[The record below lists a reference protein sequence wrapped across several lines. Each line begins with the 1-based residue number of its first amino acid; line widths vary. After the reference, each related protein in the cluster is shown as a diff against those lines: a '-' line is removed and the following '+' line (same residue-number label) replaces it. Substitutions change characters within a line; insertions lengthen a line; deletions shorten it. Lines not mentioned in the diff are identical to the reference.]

1 MALGYCAHSCIQE
14 ITHGMRSQE
23 VWVLAWALAETW
35 LLLRDFFQWLHE
47 QQALMDAYM
56 HGHTVDHLVQEV
68 GEGAGRGLRL
78 AHIWPC

>member
-1 MALGYCAHSCIQE
+1 MGSYALSCIQE
-14 ITHGMRSQE
+14 VIHGMRSQE
-23 VWVLAWALAETW
+23 VLVLAWAVAETL
-35 LLLRDFFQWLHE
+35 LLLRDSFQLLRE
-47 QQALMDAYM
+47 QQALMDGYM